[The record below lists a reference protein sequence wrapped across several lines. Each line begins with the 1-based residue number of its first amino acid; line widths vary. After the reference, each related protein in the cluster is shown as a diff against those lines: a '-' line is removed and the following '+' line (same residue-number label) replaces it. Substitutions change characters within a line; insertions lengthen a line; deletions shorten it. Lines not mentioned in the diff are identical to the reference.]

1 MLRLFQL
8 CDSRYAAMCSFSKG
22 IRQRVLLASALLHS
36 PDLLVLD
43 EPFSGL
49 DVNAGIL
56 FRTLL
61 RMFVRGGRM
70 ILFSSH
76 RLDIVEQI
84 CSRVVILKSGR
95 IVAQDDVATLRQTL
109 SSPSLEDVFARVTA
123 QEDYS
128 AIAQMILDVA
138 CA

>member
-1 MLRLFQL
+1 
-8 CDSRYAAMCSFSKG
+8 
-22 IRQRVLLASALLHS
+22 
-36 PDLLVLD
+36 
-43 EPFSGL
+43 
-49 DVNAGIL
+49 
-56 FRTLL
+56 
-61 RMFVRGGRM
+61 M

-109 SSPSLEDVFARVTA
+109 SSPSLEQVFARVTS

-128 AIAQMILDVA
+128 TIARTILDVA